1 MEIISWIF
9 IICCETE
16 IPYDIFSVSLMLRSC
31 LNQTD
36 DVAKAKLWIIL

>member
-1 MEIISWIF
+1 M
-9 IICCETE
+9 E

-36 DVAKAKLWIIL
+36 VKLWIILVDNLHFNMLVNF